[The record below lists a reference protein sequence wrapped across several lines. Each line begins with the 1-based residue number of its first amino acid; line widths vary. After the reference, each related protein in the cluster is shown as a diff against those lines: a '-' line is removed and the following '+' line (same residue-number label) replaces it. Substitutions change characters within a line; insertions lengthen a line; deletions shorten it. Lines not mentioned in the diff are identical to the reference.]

1 MAVLLLAATLYS
13 ACRAVAASGAAGRVG
28 LALHSLMVAAM
39 ALMLLPRGQWPLL
52 PQVLLFVLGSWWFV
66 VQAVSY
72 RTRPRDGPP
81 VRGRAVADK
90 RVGGRPVGGRAKP
103 LYDAAAMAAMA
114 FMLAAGGLAA
124 VPQPGARPPAPVPV
138 APAHHGA
145 AAAGPLTVPL
155 DGWSTQSS
163 PVPAVA
169 FGLAV
174 FFGLATV
181 VWTLRLILQ
190 FWPGIGG
197 TSGAAAMC
205 SRGGALWSARSAGFR
220 DVADTAVE
228 IVAAGALAL
237 MFAALA
243 A

>member
-1 MAVLLLAATLYS
+1 
-13 ACRAVAASGAAGRVG
+13 
-28 LALHSLMVAAM
+28 
-39 ALMLLPRGQWPLL
+39 
-52 PQVLLFVLGSWWFV
+52 
-66 VQAVSY
+66 
-72 RTRPRDGPP
+72 
-81 VRGRAVADK
+81 
-90 RVGGRPVGGRAKP
+90 
-103 LYDAAAMAAMA
+103 MAAMA

-124 VPQPGARPPAPVPV
+124 VPQSGARPPAPVPV
-138 APAHHGA
+138 APAHHRA
-145 AAAGPLTVPL
+145 AAAGPLTAPL

-190 FWPGIGG
+190 FWPGTGG

-205 SRGGALWSARSAGFR
+205 SRGGALWGARSPGFR